1 MAKSGGYA
9 MRVLFHRQRG
19 AGVLPVALIL
29 LGGAALMLL
38 FTQRNLLLDLRITK
52 NGYGHRLAY
61 SAADSGL
68 AVANDRLND
77 PVQRNQILTDRKG
90 NGSFDTIQ
98 QPEFKVAMGDDL
110 NATVKIKGVTLGG
123 SDIRLQLQST
133 GCVAG
138 CNQGRATISQLLAM
152 RGGIHRIPYG
162 LLNARGDIAVSGPV
176 SLINQTGSVRGMLL
190 HAGKGITIDESVQ
203 RTTIPGQQVDAAQ
216 VMLDKGYAQLTADR
230 FFQSWFG
237 VDKAFIKNV
246 ATSINC
252 NGDCSGA
259 VAAAGSRVIWLEG
272 SAKLSNGVLGT
283 SAAPVVI
290 IASGSLQIS
299 GSARITGVV
308 YSMAPVTEVRLL
320 SGRLDGALIAENNL
334 LVQDGGVFTYNPIAL
349 QAAQTKLGTFVPVP
363 GSWGDGE

>member
-1 MAKSGGYA
+1 
-9 MRVLFHRQRG
+9 MRTWLRRQRG
-19 AGVLPVALIL
+19 AGVLPVSLIL

-38 FTQRNLLLDLRITK
+38 FTQRNLLVDLRITQ

-68 AVANDRLND
+68 AVALDRLND
-77 PVQRNQILTDRKG
+77 PLLRHQMLSDRKA
-90 NGSFDTIQ
+90 NGSYDTIQ
-98 QPEFKVAMGDDL
+98 QPELKLSLGDQLD
-110 NATVKIKGVTLGG
+110 ATVKIKGVMLGG

-138 CNQGRATISQLLAM
+138 CNQGRATVTQVLAM
-152 RGGIHRIPYG
+152 RGGIHRMPYS
-162 LLNARGDIAVSGPV
+162 LLNARGDISVNGPV
-176 SLINQTGSVRGMLL
+176 ALTNQTANVRGMLL
-190 HAGKGITIDESVQ
+190 HAGKGIVVDQAVQ
-203 RTTIPGQQVDAAQ
+203 RTTIPGQHPDAAE
-216 VMLDKGYAQLTADR
+216 VMHDKAYAQASADR

-237 VDKAFIKNV
+237 ADKTFIKNA
-246 ATSINC
+246 ATIINC

-272 SAKLSNGVLGT
+272 NAKLSSGAFGT
-283 SAAPVVI
+283 NAAPVVI
-290 IASGSLQIS
+290 IASGGLQIS
-299 GSARITGVV
+299 GAVRVSGVV
-308 YSMAPVTEVRLL
+308 YSMAPVTELRLI

-334 LVQDGGVFTYNPIAL
+334 IVQDGGVFTYNPMVL